1 MPIEDYDY
9 LDQRRFEF
17 LVAVVEAVERKVG
30 NAAVKPEDIGEDL
43 GLTEDEIQEYTA
55 YWTDKG
61 CLKSLTLRKVVI
73 TANAINAVAEARAN
87 K

>member
-1 MPIEDYDY
+1 MPIEDY

-17 LVAVVEAVERKVG
+17 LVAMVDAVERKVG
-30 NAAVKPEDIGEDL
+30 NAAVKPEDIGEEL
-43 GLTEDEIQEYTA
+43 GLTEDEIQEYAT

-73 TANAINAVAEARAN
+73 TADAIDTVDEAEAN